1 MRQTTLIHINDD
13 EIKSN
18 SLQID
23 GEKYG
28 SIKLGDDITIF
39 VNNEKQKAGLIK
51 ALLELD
57 LK

>member
-1 MRQTTLIHINDD
+1 MRQTTLIHINED
-13 EIKSN
+13 EIKSK

-28 SIKLGDDITIF
+28 SIKLGNDITIF
-39 VNNEKQKAGLIK
+39 VNNEKQKDGLIK

>member
-1 MRQTTLIHINDD
+1 MRQTTLIHINDE
-13 EIKSN
+13 EIKSK

-28 SIKLGDDITIF
+28 SIKLGDDVTIF
-39 VNNEKQKAGLIK
+39 VNNEKQREGLVN